1 MPWRAAPW
9 RNIQKKKGALI
20 KVALQWGGNATHTEK
35 WKGNKNPS
43 GFPKPPAMVFEGHS
57 KLPHMLIAE
66 LMVSFLGAKH
76 FIFKP
81 PQCGIIISNVLA
93 LKTKVIDIHKLEL
106 VTVLLIFFLLGSWLV
121 C

>member
-1 MPWRAAPW
+1 
-9 RNIQKKKGALI
+9 
-20 KVALQWGGNATHTEK
+20 
-35 WKGNKNPS
+35 
-43 GFPKPPAMVFEGHS
+43 MVFEGHS
-57 KLPHMLIAE
+57 KLPHTLIAE

-106 VTVLLIFFLLGSWLV
+106 LIFSFWAPGWSAKGLV
-121 C
+121 RILVIF